1 MRISSIF
8 SERVRQVLLF
18 AVESASAVAAATCFC
33 AYCRC
38 VLITCI
44 CSALVFF
51 FPMGSKA
58 GSGSNACGFVE
69 LDSYVRGHH
78 AYQVIRTPFKGKSC
92 SSKGNLITVWN
103 KMLLLL
109 SELHRL
115 CAVQFGS
122 HLL

>member
-18 AVESASAVAAATCFC
+18 AVESASAVAAATRFC

-51 FPMGSKA
+51 FQWVLKQDLAVMP
-58 GSGSNACGFVE
+58 V
-69 LDSYVRGHH
+69 D
-78 AYQVIRTPFKGKSC
+78 
-92 SSKGNLITVWN
+92 
-103 KMLLLL
+103 LLN
-109 SELHRL
+109 
-115 CAVQFGS
+115 
-122 HLL
+122 